1 MKRRLIS
8 ILIIIA
14 AIVVLGLV
22 FVLGMNHDGSAPSSA
37 DVVGESEKIIGDP
50 EKAKV
55 VVFEYAD
62 YGCSHCADWNNIM
75 NELVEKYGEDFAI
88 VHRGFNLGFKN
99 GVAAARAATAA
110 DFQGYWKKYKDLL
123 FKNQAEWINA
133 TASGAENY
141 FVEYFEK
148 ASDGKGDTEKFK
160 SDMKSDAAA
169 AQVSYEQKMGEKINI
184 TATPTFYI
192 DGQKIAVGDLVS
204 KIEELMKR

>member
-1 MKRRLIS
+1 MKRRLVG
-8 ILIIIA
+8 ILIIVA
-14 AIVVLGLV
+14 AILIIGLV
-22 FVLGMNHDGSAPSSA
+22 FVFGMKHDEGTSGSANTM
-37 DVVGESEKIIGDP
+37 GESEKVIGNP

-88 VHRGFNLGFKN
+88 VYRGFNLGFKN

-141 FVEYFEK
+141 FIEYFEK
-148 ASDGKGDTEKFK
+148 ASDGEGDVEKFK
-160 SDMKSDAAA
+160 SDMKSNAAA
-169 AQVSYEQKMGEKINI
+169 TQVAYEQKMGEKINI